1 MFTEL
6 LSADNYASRRDQ
18 EMNGDNGGAV
28 FN

>member
-6 LSADNYASRRDQ
+6 LPADNYAARRDQ
-18 EMNGDNGGAV
+18 EMNGDNGGTV